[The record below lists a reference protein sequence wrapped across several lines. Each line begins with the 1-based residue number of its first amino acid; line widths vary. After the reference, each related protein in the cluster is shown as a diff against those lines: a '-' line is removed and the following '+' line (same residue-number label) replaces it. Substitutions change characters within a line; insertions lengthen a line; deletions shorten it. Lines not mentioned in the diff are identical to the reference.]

1 MFSKTK
7 FKTVPETLHFQLV
20 VTWGQREGINH
31 IDDTSFPKAAQTAY
45 SVLEGKR
52 QTLYIGLE
60 QQPSGEMGQE
70 FPFTAWPGLK

>member
-31 IDDTSFPKAAQTAY
+31 IVDTSFPKAAQ
-45 SVLEGKR
+45 
-52 QTLYIGLE
+52 
-60 QQPSGEMGQE
+60 PSPSNCLQCLGRKKAD
-70 FPFTAWPGLK
+70 FIHRS